1 MTTGNT
7 SIFTAHQPGRSPSNT
22 TRPQLMP
29 VDVVFLSDDLMFAP
43 RVSGAVLAAGW
54 TLREV
59 GTPTAAIASTE
70 TDTPRLLIVDLETTA
85 LDIQGLLSNLP
96 DAARPSVLAFGPHV
110 HHQRLDAAREAGC
123 TMVVSRGGFSSDLPA
138 LLSEFLTSPS

>member
-1 MTTGNT
+1 
-7 SIFTAHQPGRSPSNT
+7 
-22 TRPQLMP
+22 MP

-43 RVSGAVLAAGW
+43 RVSGAVLSAGW

-59 GTPTAAIASTE
+59 GTPAAAIASTE

-96 DAARPSVLAFGPHV
+96 DASRPSVLAFGPHV
-110 HHQRLDAAREAGC
+110 QHQRLDAAREAGC
-123 TMVVSRGGFSSDLPA
+123 NMVVSRGRFSSDLPA